1 MLVAASLCATL
12 ASAQP
17 ARRAGVPARAPEPI
31 TLVLEPILEVALDAQ
46 PAAPAAFD
54 ASGAYLP
61 LKGGRLV
68 AVDLAS
74 GRVRWTNDVSTIW
87 APGVDEGLLVVAG
100 DELLTAFDTAT
111 GRPKWRVPVAGGFS
125 APPRITGGWVI
136 AVSHDGSA
144 QTIRA
149 ADGGVLWTRA
159 LGAAAS
165 ARPEATPDGVYVPLA
180 DNRVVALDLKT
191 GEPRWER
198 ALGGRPGELLVTD
211 DHLFVGADDKFF
223 YSIKPDKG
231 GVRWRQRVGGR
242 PAGPPAM
249 DARRVYYVA
258 LDNILWAFDRGNGGR
273 KWYEPL
279 PVRPS
284 GGPLV
289 VGELVIVAGVAAEVL
304 AHRADTGALAGKSS
318 SPADLASAP
327 QLVPSD
333 SPALT
338 SIALVTRAG
347 VFMLLARRV
356 EPAPS
361 ALPYPLGIG
370 IPLSALALD

>member
-1 MLVAASLCATL
+1 MLAVASLCATL

-17 ARRAGVPARAPEPI
+17 ARRAAPAQPTV

-54 ASGAYLP
+54 AASAYLP

-68 AVDLAS
+68 AVDLAT
-74 GRVRWTNDVSTIW
+74 GRVRWTNDLATTW
-87 APGVDEGLLVVAG
+87 APGVDAGLLVVAG

-125 APPRITGGWVI
+125 APPRVTGGWVV
-136 AVSHDGSA
+136 AVSRDGA
-144 QTIRA
+144 VLTIRA
-149 ADGGVLWTRA
+149 DDGGVLWTRPM
-159 LGAAAS
+159 GSAAS
-165 ARPEATPDGVYVPLA
+165 ARPEATPDGVYVPLS

-198 ALGGRPGELLVTD
+198 LLGGRPGDLLVLD
-211 DHLFVGADDKFF
+211 DQIFVGADDKFF
-223 YSIKPDKG
+223 YSIKTDKG
-231 GVRWRQRVGGR
+231 GVKWKQRVGGR
-242 PAGPPAM
+242 PAGPAVV
-249 DARRVYYVA
+249 DAKRVYYVA

-289 VGELVIVAGVAAEVL
+289 VGELVVVAGVAAEVF
-304 AHRADTGALAGKSS
+304 AHRADTGVLAGKSS
-318 SPADLASAP
+318 SPADLASAS

-333 SPALT
+333 VPALT

-361 ALPYPLGIG
+361 PLPYPLGTE
-370 IPLSALALD
+370 IPLSALSHD

>member
-1 MLVAASLCATL
+1 MLVAASLCATP

-17 ARRAGVPARAPEPI
+17 ARRGGAPAAQAAI
-31 TLVLEPILEVALDAQ
+31 TLVLEPTLEVALDAQ

-54 ASGAYLP
+54 STSAYLP

-74 GRVRWTNDVSTIW
+74 GRVRWSNDLATPW
-87 APGVDEGLLVVAG
+87 APGAADGLVVVAG
-100 DELLTAFDTAT
+100 DELLTAFEAAT

-125 APPRITGGWVI
+125 APPRITGGWVV
-136 AVSHDGSA
+136 AVSRDGA
-144 QTIRA
+144 VLTIRA
-149 ADGGVLWTRA
+149 EDGGVLWTRA
-159 LGAAAS
+159 LRVAAS

-180 DNRVVALDLKT
+180 DNRVVALDLTT

-198 ALGGRPGELLVTD
+198 LLGGRPGELLVLD
-211 DHLFVGADDKFF
+211 EHLFVGADDKFF
-223 YSIKPDKG
+223 YSIKPDNG
-231 GVRWRQRVGGR
+231 GVRWKQRVGGR
-242 PAGPPAM
+242 PAGPAAV

-289 VGELVIVAGVAAEVL
+289 VGDLVIVAGVAAEVL
-304 AHRADTGALAGKSS
+304 AHRADTGVLAGKSS
-318 SPADLASAP
+318 SPADLAAAP

-356 EPAPS
+356 EPPPT
-361 ALPYPLGIG
+361 ALPYPLGTE
-370 IPLSALALD
+370 IPVSALALD